1 MTRKSGVEEALRRLA
16 RAGRVKA
23 NRDSTERLQ
32 VKPAHRSDA
41 NEEFSD
47 PPSANT
53 ALCVGILIALALID
67 FFAMK
72 WLPF

>member
-1 MTRKSGVEEALRRLA
+1 MEEALRRLA

-23 NRDSTERLQ
+23 NRDRTAHFKI
-32 VKPAHRSDA
+32 KPAHRSDA
-41 NEEFSD
+41 NKEFSE
-47 PPSANT
+47 PPFANT
-53 ALCVGILIALALID
+53 ALCVCILIALALID